1 MKFLDAALQ
10 GRNDLWR
17 YLLGIGVIVFAVFF
31 IGGLPLVA
39 AVIYMLSDGNPATD
53 FNTTTGALVGMD
65 PLLNFVLNLVPFVVA
80 FVAIGFVVVYIH
92 RRPFRSLVNPL
103 PSIRWGRI
111 AQGFI
116 TWLGI
121 AAVTTGIESIVFP
134 GRYALT
140 LDLPRLLPFA
150 IAALLLLPIQSA
162 GEELFFRGYM
172 LQGLGLL
179 NRQPLAL
186 AVLSGL
192 LFAIPHGA
200 NPEVASDFWVVM
212 AFYFIFGAGMTLVT
226 LLDNGLELAIGVH
239 AANNIFTA
247 IFANFSGSALETPA
261 IFTGSGFSPWYNL
274 VSTAVGIWIF
284 CLIFAPRWLAQ
295 ARAAK
300 K

>member
-17 YLLGIGVIVFAVFF
+17 YLLGIGMIVFAVFF
-31 IGGLPLVA
+31 IGGLPVL
-39 AVIYMLSDGNPATD
+39 AVVLYLLADGNPATD
-53 FNTTTGALVGMD
+53 FETTTGALVGLGAL
-65 PLLNFVLNLVPFVVA
+65 PLFVLNLLPFVA
-80 FVAIGFVVVYIH
+80 GILAIGIVVVVIH
-92 RRPFRSLVNPL
+92 RRPFRSLVNPGQ
-103 PSIRWGRI
+103 SIRWRRI
-111 AQGFI
+111 AQG
-116 TWLGI
+116 
-121 AAVTTGIESIVFP
+121 AAVWTVITAITVGLEAVIFP
-134 GRYALT
+134 GRYTLT

-150 IAALLLLPIQSA
+150 VVALLLLPIQSA
-162 GEELFFRGYM
+162 TEELFFRGYL

-179 NRQPLAL
+179 SRQRLAL

-192 LFAIPHGA
+192 LFTILHGT

-212 AFYFIFGAGMTLVT
+212 SFYFVFGVAMALIT
-226 LLDNGLELAIGVH
+226 LLDDGLELAIGVH

-247 IFANFSGSALETPA
+247 IFANFKGSALETPA
-261 IFTGSGFSPWYNL
+261 IFTASGFTPWYNL
-274 VSTAVGIWIF
+274 AATVIGVWVF

>member
-17 YLLGIGVIVFAVFF
+17 YLLGIGVILIAVFF
-31 IGGLPLVA
+31 IGGLPVL
-39 AVIYMLSDGNPATD
+39 AVVVYMLGDGNPATD
-53 FNTTTGALVGMD
+53 FNTTTGALIGLD
-65 PLLNFVLNLVPFVVA
+65 PLLLFVINLVPFVVA
-80 FVAIGFVVVYIH
+80 FAAIGAVVVYIH
-92 RRPFRSLVNPL
+92 RRPFRSLVNA
-103 PSIRWGRI
+103 SGSVRWIRI
-111 AQGFI
+111 AQGAAA
-116 TWLGI
+116 WLVI
-121 AAVTTGIESIVFP
+121 AAIATVVESVLYP

-150 IAALLLLPIQSA
+150 LAALLLLPFQSA
-162 GEELFFRGYM
+162 AEELFFRGYA

-192 LFAIPHGA
+192 IFAIPHGA

-212 AFYFIFGAGMTLVT
+212 GFYFVFGAGMTLIT
-226 LLDNGLELAIGVH
+226 LLDNGLEHAIGIH

-247 IFANFSGSALETPA
+247 IFANFHGSALETPA
-261 IFTGSGFSPWYNL
+261 LFTGSSFSPWYTL
-274 VSTAVGIWIF
+274 VSTAVGIWVF